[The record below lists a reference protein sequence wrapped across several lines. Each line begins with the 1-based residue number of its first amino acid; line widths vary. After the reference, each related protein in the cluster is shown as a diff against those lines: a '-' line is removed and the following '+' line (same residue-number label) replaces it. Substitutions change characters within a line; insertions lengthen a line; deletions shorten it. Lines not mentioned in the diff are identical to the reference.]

1 MHGGNSNVEE
11 VERRMHSDFAWTR
24 EAIVVGKC
32 GRAAIV
38 QYGRHEVREVGAVR
52 KLLNWQ

>member
-11 VERRMHSDFAWTR
+11 VERRVHSDFAWAG
-24 EAIVVGKC
+24 EVIVVGKC

-52 KLLNWQ
+52 ELLN